1 MRWGGLPGEGV
12 IGGFLEGR
20 EDMVAG
26 VFEGAL
32 DGLEIFARELVG
44 EAEEGLFL
52 VAVISRSQWTWWRVG
67 LRGADGSRR

>member
-1 MRWGGLPGEGV
+1 LRWGGLPGEGV
-12 IGGFLEGR
+12 IGGFLEGG

-52 VAVISRSQWTWWRVG
+52 VEVISRYQ
-67 LRGADGSRR
+67 